1 MDTGCYYVL
10 ATVNDAALNT
20 VMQLSLQ
27 DNDFISFR
35 KIPFFKVGIYYQI
48 TELHGSVLLIFLKN
62 LHAVFH

>member
-10 ATVNDAALNT
+10 AIVNDAAMNT

-35 KIPFFKVGIYYQI
+35 KIHSFRSGC
-48 TELHGSVLLIFLKN
+48 LLPDY
-62 LHAVFH
+62 